1 MTARRLFRTG
11 AVGLATAAMLATGPA
26 GAQEDGGRR
35 LTGVVSQRV
44 EAGSNLAFRPGEDRL
59 GARSVTTLG
68 LGFLTETR
76 TQSFALDATISAR
89 SKVIGDEDDTSD
101 SLRVLPT
108 VELTYGIEGPRTGL
122 GLEAAYSLDAIDED
136 TEAQEYQIAGRV
148 THQLT
153 KGLSVNARLGY
164 RVDGAEDNGVLDKTE
179 SYFFTVG
186 TDYAGRI
193 WQVGTSVGVR
203 VFEDD
208 IRPSAQ
214 LSLAREMPRGN
225 ISGFVGLSASRDA
238 DLAVVGGLEIDYAL
252 NSTNRL
258 NGSLDQSIAVSEDG
272 DDQLRTTARLSYVRD
287 LTSRSSAEVGASFS
301 LRNGLGDSNVDNLPG
316 AGLNVGYSYE
326 LTERADLNLG
336 YEYRFE
342 EEVSGPSSESHLV
355 SVGITLPFDL

>member
-1 MTARRLFRTG
+1 MRRHTAWT
-11 AVGLATAAMLATGPA
+11 
-26 GAQEDGGRR
+26 
-35 LTGVVSQRV
+35 
-44 EAGSNLAFRPGEDRL
+44 
-59 GARSVTTLG
+59 RS
-68 LGFLTETR
+68 TR
-76 TQSFALDATISAR
+76 T
-89 SKVIGDEDDTSD
+89 
-101 SLRVLPT
+101 
-108 VELTYGIEGPRTGL
+108 PRR
-122 GLEAAYSLDAIDED
+122 
-136 TEAQEYQIAGRV
+136 QEYQIAGRV

-287 LTSRSSAEVGASFS
+287 LTSAAARKWAPAS
-301 LRNGLGDSNVDNLPG
+301 RCATGWAIRTWTTCPV
-316 AGLNVGYSYE
+316 
-326 LTERADLNLG
+326 RA
-336 YEYRFE
+336 
-342 EEVSGPSSESHLV
+342 
-355 SVGITLPFDL
+355 